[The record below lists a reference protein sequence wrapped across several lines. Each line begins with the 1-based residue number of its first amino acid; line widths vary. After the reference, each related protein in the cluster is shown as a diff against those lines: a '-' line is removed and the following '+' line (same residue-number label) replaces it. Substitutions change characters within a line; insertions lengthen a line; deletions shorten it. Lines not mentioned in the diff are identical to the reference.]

1 MFEQLNDQL
10 KESMKPVTEL
20 ATLNMSTL
28 QDIAEK
34 QNALFSSLLNDGMS
48 FVENASK
55 QKDVMSL
62 AEAQK
67 AYIEGLQETVTDAA
81 KESYEVITAAQKKAT
96 ELVKEASEDLGRKM
110 ATAATAAVPK

>member
-10 KESMKPVTEL
+10 KDSMKPVTEL
-20 ATLNMSTL
+20 ATLNMNAL

-48 FVENASK
+48 FVESASQ

-62 AEAQK
+62 AETQK
-67 AYIEGLQETVTDAA
+67 AYLEGLQETVSDAA
-81 KESYEVITAAQKKAT
+81 KETYEVITATQQKAT
-96 ELVKEASEDLGRKM
+96 DVIKSASEEFTSKV
-110 ATAATAAVPK
+110 ASVAK